1 MDPVRLSSRTS
12 FELEFEFMAGSK
24 IGCIL
29 EMDTADFTT
38 SYILLNTAD
47 FATSCIL
54 KLVLELSR
62 ISDTNQRV
70 LRQTF
75 LFVVFHRHD
84 VFQPLHTLFF
94 VSMASIALA
103 LLSSVV
109 AMVLYNYI

>member
-1 MDPVRLSSRTS
+1 MAIKVDPVRLSSSKS
-12 FELEFEFMAGSK
+12 FEPEFEFQDAAGSK
-24 IGCIL
+24 IDCIL

-38 SYILLNTAD
+38 SYILFNTAD

-62 ISDTNQRV
+62 ISYTNQRV

-84 VFQPLHTLFF
+84 V
-94 VSMASIALA
+94 S
-103 LLSSVV
+103 
-109 AMVLYNYI
+109 